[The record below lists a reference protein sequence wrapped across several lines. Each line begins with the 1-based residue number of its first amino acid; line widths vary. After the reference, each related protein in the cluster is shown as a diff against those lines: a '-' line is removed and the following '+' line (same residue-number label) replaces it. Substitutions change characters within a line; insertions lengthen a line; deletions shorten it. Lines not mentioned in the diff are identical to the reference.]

1 METATLRQSASFRL
15 NSKLL
20 AILKERAKA
29 SNRSLNNYVESV
41 LLDAVYFEPNET
53 TIAAIEEAKSGNELE
68 KLDLDNFK
76 SFVDPYDDT
85 RTDRSIQERP
95 QKIQARP

>member
-41 LLDAVYFEPNET
+41 LFDAVYFEPNET

-76 SFVDPYDDT
+76 SFVD
-85 RTDRSIQERP
+85 SL
-95 QKIQARP
+95 

>member
-53 TIAAIEEAKSGNELE
+53 TIASIEEAKSGKELE

-76 SFVDPYDDT
+76 SFVD
-85 RTDRSIQERP
+85 SL
-95 QKIQARP
+95 

>member
-53 TIAAIEEAKSGNELE
+53 TIAAIEEAKSGKELE

-76 SFVDPYDDT
+76 SFVD
-85 RTDRSIQERP
+85 SL
-95 QKIQARP
+95 

>member
-1 METATLRQSASFRL
+1 METATLRQPASFRL

-53 TIAAIEEAKSGNELE
+53 NAAAIEEARSGKELE

-76 SFVDPYDDT
+76 SELF
-85 RTDRSIQERP
+85 
-95 QKIQARP
+95 K

>member
-1 METATLRQSASFRL
+1 MNTVTLRQPTSFRL

-41 LLDAVYFEPNET
+41 LLNAVSLEPNDALICKKEFYEHVEK
-53 TIAAIEEAKSGNELE
+53 AISDIRSGKGYSMKPNES
-68 KLDLDNFK
+68 LDAFLDRMEGEGN
-76 SFVDPYDDT
+76 V
-85 RTDRSIQERP
+85 
-95 QKIQARP
+95 

>member
-1 METATLRQSASFRL
+1 METATLRQPASFRL

-41 LLDAVYFEPNET
+41 LLDAGCFEPNET
-53 TIAAIEEAKSGNELE
+53 TISAIEEARTGKELE
-68 KLDLDNFK
+68 TLDLDNFK
-76 SFVDPYDDT
+76 SFVA
-85 RTDRSIQERP
+85 SL
-95 QKIQARP
+95 

>member
-41 LLDAVYFEPNET
+41 LLDAVYFKPNET
-53 TIAAIEEAKSGNELE
+53 TIAAIEEAKSGKELE

-76 SFVDPYDDT
+76 SFVD
-85 RTDRSIQERP
+85 SL
-95 QKIQARP
+95 

>member
-1 METATLRQSASFRL
+1 METATLRQPASFRL

-29 SNRSLNNYVESV
+29 SNRSLNNYEESV
-41 LLDAVYFEPNET
+41 LVDAVYFEPNAT
-53 TIAAIEEAKSGNELE
+53 TAEAIEESRSGKELE

-76 SFVDPYDDT
+76 SELF
-85 RTDRSIQERP
+85 
-95 QKIQARP
+95 K